1 MLSLGYSKQV
11 LAIDVLPLVVLA
23 FPRSDRKYFK
33 NETEMRG
40 LKEFWEKN
48 WVQTASLYQGT
59 YNSIMY
65 II

>member
-23 FPRSDRKYFK
+23 FPRSDRKHK
-33 NETEMRG
+33 NEIEMRG
-40 LKEFWEKN
+40 LKELKERN

-59 YNSIMY
+59 NNSIMY